1 MDPTQSISEHRRLND
16 FEIKLIQYIETHQS
30 KGRGLVDFDKSF
42 WIDAATE
49 MAKQGTPTTA
59 DACQSSW
66 TEIHHVVEKWADG
79 LPGLRYTPGYRTGV
93 TTQSEAI
100 RAKSMKNHPQAKP
113 LGHETVQNLISS
125 NNLKNVSPPSTRRKN
140 VFDDILN
147 PTTID
152 CSNSESDDEDIYVP
166 SVSVSASQ
174 RAASLHAFE
183 QLGESLKQLISAL
196 EYTPET
202 SSFDLI
208 PLRKQRAIVQVQ
220 KEDLQDDEILSL
232 IHLFQGDV
240 KIADSYLAIERDGVR
255 KLFLASYLKK

>member
-1 MDPTQSISEHRRLND
+1 
-16 FEIKLIQYIETHQS
+16 
-30 KGRGLVDFDKSF
+30 
-42 WIDAATE
+42 
-49 MAKQGTPTTA
+49 
-59 DACQSSW
+59 
-66 TEIHHVVEKWADG
+66 
-79 LPGLRYTPGYRTGV
+79 
-93 TTQSEAI
+93 
-100 RAKSMKNHPQAKP
+100 MKNHPQAKP
-113 LGHETVQNLISS
+113 LGHETVQHLISS

-152 CSNSESDDEDIYVP
+152 CSNSGNKRYWESVTKALHAVEFGLPMDPAIDQPTPSRLLGPNHPARRPRFDPSDFSSSESKSDDKNIYAP

-202 SSFDLI
+202 SSFDPI

-232 IHLFQGDV
+232 INLFQGDV
-240 KIADSYLAIERDGVR
+240 KITDSYLAIERDGVR